1 MVGVILTIAIFLFT
15 GFMAVMKGQ
24 KLFSLFLTIFAF
36 SLTFEMV
43 VSTYGQTSTTMAIA
57 LGAAVVAAIL
67 AQYAEKFAFFLLGVV
82 AGCIFRVSSNS
93 FCTWNQWKSSAC
105 CGNHLWCYFWRS
117 CSTFS

>member
-1 MVGVILTIAIFLFT
+1 MIGVILTIAIFLFT

-24 KLFSLFLTIFAF
+24 KLFLLFLTIFAF

-67 AQYAEKFAFFLLGVV
+67 AQYAEKFAFFLLVLFL
-82 AGCIFRVSSNS
+82 AQLQHIFI
-93 FCTWNQWKSSAC
+93 KSLFVLQL
-105 CGNHLWCYFWRS
+105 HLLGEGS
-117 CSTFS
+117 